1 MLRIRFQNEF
11 IISGIQHSH
20 PEKQKRG
27 QEFGRSGADA
37 DNDDVEASRPEFPGL
52 ICSIGKQIVV
62 AAVGS
67 QETERA
73 RERETNI
80 GPLPARG

>member
-1 MLRIRFQNEF
+1 MNSLFLE
-11 IISGIQHSH
+11 SSTVIQRN
-20 PEKQKRG
+20 KREG
-27 QEFGRSGADA
+27 KNLEAAERTRTDA
-37 DNDDVEASRPEFPGL
+37 DVEASRPEFPGL